1 MCKKNNMA
9 DPENGQQINRDPLD
23 AQCMK
28 PLQEPPIPYQG
39 HTSLRHKADPQEA
52 KLAESQQ

>member
-1 MCKKNNMA
+1 MFKKNNMA
-9 DPENGQQINRDPLD
+9 DPENGQRINKDPLD

-52 KLAESQQ
+52 KLAES

>member
-1 MCKKNNMA
+1 MA

-28 PLQEPPIPYQG
+28 PLQELSIPYQG
-39 HTSLRHKADPQEA
+39 HTSLRHKADPQDA
-52 KLAESQQ
+52 RLAES